1 MGHGGPTEIS
11 YHGKGH
17 LGRMKTGEDN
27 NRNGVAETDDQR
39 AISRCRSTGTVSSA
53 GAVFLLNLLDLQQP
67 NGFNLQRPGTNSM
80 WFRNN
85 DIIGVVAGG

>member
-1 MGHGGPTEIS
+1 MGHGGPTEIG

-53 GAVFLLNLLDLQQP
+53 GA
-67 NGFNLQRPGTNSM
+67 GFFAES
-80 WFRNN
+80 
-85 DIIGVVAGG
+85 A